1 MRFELLLVFDST
13 DSPDKNHP
21 CAGFALDTKP
31 PCSEAVSYTHLD
43 VYQSQ
48 THRSPDMAVRPFKSY
63 RSLLGIAVQQH
74 RDNSGFYVAAGI
86 RKRLNSALARRCV

>member
-31 PCSEAVSYTHLD
+31 PCWEGFNSSSPKPSGLGRWNLRIGVAGSPTVIANHKRIQIAIVKNCLD
-43 VYQSQ
+43 V
-48 THRSPDMAVRPFKSY
+48 
-63 RSLLGIAVQQH
+63 
-74 RDNSGFYVAAGI
+74 AG
-86 RKRLNSALARRCV
+86 LNARA